1 MESTVDLFDGWIQNK
16 TKFVI
21 HKINYLNGKSGYDK
35 NYITKVFLSI
45 WSNGFETVCIDSKL
59 DSPEELVGY
68 DYYNDYY
75 TLSNGSK
82 IILNSNLAEDFVCW
96 IVSDDD
102 LKQTD
107 FNYFI
112 MELNLFEAKYKKF
125 KFKLSNLISQGY
137 DVKTIQYFFDEF
149 TKEPEIDIL

>member
-1 MESTVDLFDGWIQNK
+1 MM
-16 TKFVI
+16 
-21 HKINYLNGKSGYDK
+21 YD
-35 NYITKVFLSI
+35 
-45 WSNGFETVCIDSKL
+45 
-59 DSPEELVGY
+59 
-68 DYYNDYY
+68 DYYIM
-75 TLSNGSK
+75 SNGSK
-82 IILNSNLAEDFVCW
+82 IIFNSDLVCDYMCY
-96 IVSDDD
+96 IVSDE
-102 LKQTD
+102 LEQTD